1 VGEACGL
8 GLEGRKLEG
17 VGGGEVGPGGAM
29 KLWTAARASEDC
41 SPDQPQLLPQAER
54 LMMAVM

>member
-1 VGEACGL
+1 MGEACGL
-8 GLEGRKLEG
+8 GLEGRERGG
-17 VGGGEVGPGGAM
+17 VVVVKWAREAPM

-41 SPDQPQLLPQAER
+41 SPDQPQLLPQAEM